1 MSKTSWKYGEVDSLT
16 KYFQILGRPDS
27 DQDTALWNTN
37 RRTFQRIM
45 NSKNPSPSPVTICR
59 SQEKLR
65 DASSVIRKHL
75 SDIAF
80 IRDGRRDNTIEGE
93 EGPDLDM
100 EALMEVLNL
109 SSPNGRDLSQ
119 FSSAQLWEMWR
130 SGSEAEISGLSGLSS
145 PLQVVWRSDSEAEAS
160 PAQNEAQ
167 TQSPEG
173 NLSQLLLRMS
183 FQDSKSNDSQDD
195 TSITSAFEVSY
206 SSKKELGDAEEGY
219 DADISSN

>member
-1 MSKTSWKYGEVDSLT
+1 M
-16 KYFQILGRPDS
+16 
-27 DQDTALWNTN
+27 
-37 RRTFQRIM
+37 
-45 NSKNPSPSPVTICR
+45 CR

-65 DASSVIRKHL
+65 DASSDIRKHL

-93 EGPDLDM
+93 EGLDLDM
-100 EALMEVLNL
+100 EALMGQYLEPLDI
-109 SSPNGRDLSQ
+109 SSPNVSDLSQ
-119 FSSAQLWEMWR
+119 FTSAWVREMWR

-145 PLQVVWRSDSEAEAS
+145 PLQVVWRSDSETEAS

-167 TQSPEG
+167 TQSPEA
-173 NLSQLLLRMS
+173 NLSRLLLRMS

-195 TSITSAFEVSY
+195 SSITSDLEVSY
-206 SSKKELGDAEEGY
+206 SSKKELGDADEGY

>member
-1 MSKTSWKYGEVDSLT
+1 
-16 KYFQILGRPDS
+16 
-27 DQDTALWNTN
+27 
-37 RRTFQRIM
+37 M
-45 NSKNPSPSPVTICR
+45 NSKNPSPSPVTLCH

-65 DASSVIRKHL
+65 DASSDIRKHL

-167 TQSPEG
+167 TQSPVG
-173 NLSQLLLRMS
+173 NLSLLLRMS

-195 TSITSAFEVSY
+195 SSITSDLEVSY
-206 SSKKELGDAEEGY
+206 SSKKGLGDADEGY

>member
-1 MSKTSWKYGEVDSLT
+1 
-16 KYFQILGRPDS
+16 
-27 DQDTALWNTN
+27 
-37 RRTFQRIM
+37 M
-45 NSKNPSPSPVTICR
+45 NSKNPSPSPVTLCR

-65 DASSVIRKHL
+65 DASSDIRKHL

-93 EGPDLDM
+93 EGLDLDM
-100 EALMEVLNL
+100 EALMSQYLEALNI
-109 SSPNGRDLSQ
+109 SSPNGSDLSQ

-145 PLQVVWRSDSEAEAS
+145 RSPPQVVWRSDSEAEAS

-195 TSITSAFEVSY
+195 SSITSDLEVSY
-206 SSKKELGDAEEGY
+206 SSKKELGDADEGY

>member
-1 MSKTSWKYGEVDSLT
+1 
-16 KYFQILGRPDS
+16 
-27 DQDTALWNTN
+27 
-37 RRTFQRIM
+37 M

-93 EGPDLDM
+93 EGLDLDM

-109 SSPNGRDLSQ
+109 SSPNGRDLGQ

-130 SGSEAEISGLSGLSS
+130 SGSEAEISGLSS

-160 PAQNEAQ
+160 PAQ
-167 TQSPEG
+167 TQSPVG
-173 NLSQLLLRMS
+173 NLSRVLLRMS

-195 TSITSAFEVSY
+195 SSITSDLEVSY
-206 SSKKELGDAEEGY
+206 SSKKGLGDADEGY

>member
-1 MSKTSWKYGEVDSLT
+1 M
-16 KYFQILGRPDS
+16 
-27 DQDTALWNTN
+27 
-37 RRTFQRIM
+37 
-45 NSKNPSPSPVTICR
+45 CR

-65 DASSVIRKHL
+65 DASSDIRKHL

-93 EGPDLDM
+93 EGLDLDM
-100 EALMEVLNL
+100 EALMGQYLEALDI
-109 SSPNGRDLSQ
+109 SSPNGSDLSQ
-119 FSSAQLWEMWR
+119 FTSAWVREMWR
-130 SGSEAEISGLSGLSS
+130 SGSEAEISGLSGLCS
-145 PLQVVWRSDSEAEAS
+145 PLQVVWRSDSETEAS

-195 TSITSAFEVSY
+195 SSITSDLEVSY
-206 SSKKELGDAEEGY
+206 SSKKELGDADEGY

>member
-1 MSKTSWKYGEVDSLT
+1 
-16 KYFQILGRPDS
+16 
-27 DQDTALWNTN
+27 
-37 RRTFQRIM
+37 M
-45 NSKNPSPSPVTICR
+45 NSKIPSPSPVTLCR

-65 DASSVIRKHL
+65 DASSDIRKHL

-93 EGPDLDM
+93 EGLDLDM

-130 SGSEAEISGLSGLSS
+130 SGSEAEISGLSS

-160 PAQNEAQ
+160 PAQ
-167 TQSPEG
+167 TQSPVG
-173 NLSQLLLRMS
+173 NLSRVLLRMS

-195 TSITSAFEVSY
+195 SSITSDLEVSY
-206 SSKKELGDAEEGY
+206 SSKKELGDADEGY

>member
-1 MSKTSWKYGEVDSLT
+1 
-16 KYFQILGRPDS
+16 
-27 DQDTALWNTN
+27 
-37 RRTFQRIM
+37 M
-45 NSKNPSPSPVTICR
+45 NSKNPSPSPVTLCR

-65 DASSVIRKHL
+65 DASSDIRKHL

-93 EGPDLDM
+93 EGLDLDM
-100 EALMEVLNL
+100 EALMGQYLEPLDI
-109 SSPNGRDLSQ
+109 SSPNVSDLSQ
-119 FSSAQLWEMWR
+119 FTSAWVREMWR

-145 PLQVVWRSDSEAEAS
+145 PLQVVWRSDSETEAS

-195 TSITSAFEVSY
+195 TSITSDLEVSY